1 MPEERSGF
9 LYLHL
14 FLDTVTMGLKLR
26 GGTLTPC
33 GRPRVLSPSPHPIP
47 TSAKVF
53 FSQSLFQSPQT
64 SSKMVPYFPS
74 ALSYC
79 IGALFSPPLILSLR
93 AHLPACNKLL

>member
-1 MPEERSGF
+1 MPEEHSGF

-14 FLDTVTMGLKLR
+14 FLDTVTMGLELR

-33 GRPRVLSPSPHPIP
+33 GRLRVLSPSPHPIP

-53 FSQSLFQSPQT
+53 FKVP
-64 SSKMVPYFPS
+64 KMVPYFPR

-79 IGALFSPPLILSLR
+79 IEALFSPPLILSLR

>member
-9 LYLHL
+9 LHLHL

-33 GRPRVLSPSPHPIP
+33 GRLRVLSPSPHPIP

-53 FSQSLFQSPQT
+53 F
-64 SSKMVPYFPS
+64 KVPRPAARWYPIS
-74 ALSYC
+74 RALS
-79 IGALFSPPLILSLR
+79 PTV
-93 AHLPACNKLL
+93 